1 MLILLVPGSC
11 LGIVRIPKSP
21 LGGTGRVRLTVF
33 VMPGFM
39 HLHLCLGDCGPEGK
53 EGGVCFSPQG
63 ALGFPK
69 YKCAVQGLL

>member
-1 MLILLVPGSC
+1 MLTRLVPGSC
-11 LGIVRIPKSP
+11 LSIVRIPKSP
-21 LGGTGRVRLTVF
+21 PGGAGRVRPTVF

-39 HLHLCLGDCGPEGK
+39 HLHLCLRDCGPEGG

-63 ALGFPK
+63 AVGVPK